1 MEPASMTSARE
12 NEDHGTEKW
21 EEKEEDITAKT
32 LHVEDEEEQELEGL
46 NAFRSFWIENMSPFI
61 GSLEETTGPDVGP
74 MRYTDSGPP
83 RCGIPYSA
91 VEIFSL
97 KVTVLEREGG
107 LRWPLRVFG
116 LVAVRDSR
124 DHRRNILFQRSKD
137 NCQILTAEDSSLVLT
152 GPSRAIAL
160 IDPPEFEVELRAIG
174 ATPSEEKLLCGVYF
188 DISNR
193 SSHEFGQVQT
203 CTESGKR
210 CAIELKFSQL
220 GDPLEAT
227 IEVRHFEGSSDFRG
241 RFFAHAEYMGE
252 EDSIVLLD
260 STDREVTVESDGRV
274 LLSRRVVLVEE
285 GAKLVLGVKA
295 WQSGD
300 GKDAVEDAVEFPA
313 RLHSRSNGSLNV
325 GFCEMTVS
333 VAWSVLC

>member
-1 MEPASMTSARE
+1 MEPASMPSARE
-12 NEDHGTEKW
+12 DKDHGT
-21 EEKEEDITAKT
+21 EDITAKT
-32 LHVEDEEEQELEGL
+32 PHVEDEEVEEQGLEDL
-46 NAFRSFWIENMSPFI
+46 NAFRRFWIENMSPFF
-61 GSLEETTGPDVGP
+61 GSLEETTGPDLGP

-97 KVTVLEREGG
+97 KVSELKGEKGG
-107 LRWPLRVFG
+107 LQWPLRVFG

-137 NCQILTAEDSSLVLT
+137 NCQVLTAEDSSLVLT

-174 ATPSEEKLLCGVYF
+174 ARPSEEKLLCGVCF

-193 SSHEFGQVQT
+193 SSHKFGQVQT

-210 CAIELKFSQL
+210 CTIELKFSQL

-227 IEVRHFEGSSDFRG
+227 IEVRLFEGSSDFRG
-241 RFFAHAEYMGE
+241 RFFAHTEYMGE
-252 EDSIVLLD
+252 EDNVVLLD
-260 STDREVTVESDGRV
+260 STDRRVAVESDGRII
-274 LLSRRVVLVEE
+274 LSRRVVLVEE

-300 GKDAVEDAVEFPA
+300 GKGAVEYAMEFPA
-313 RLHSRSNGSLNV
+313 RLHSRSNGFLNV
-325 GFCEMTVS
+325 GLCEMSVS

>member
-12 NEDHGTEKW
+12 DEHHGTVKW
-21 EEKEEDITAKT
+21 EDKGEDITAKT
-32 LHVEDEEEQELEGL
+32 PHVEDEEEQELEGL
-46 NAFRSFWIENMSPFI
+46 NAFRKFWIENMSPFF

-83 RCGIPYSA
+83 RFGIPYSA

-97 KVTVLEREGG
+97 KGEGG
-107 LRWPLRVFG
+107 LQWPLRVFG
-116 LVAVRDSR
+116 LVAVRDSM
-124 DHRRNILFQRSKD
+124 DNRRNILFQRSKD
-137 NCQILTAEDSSLVLT
+137 NCQVLTAEVRTPRFLT

-174 ATPSEEKLLCGVYF
+174 ARPSEEKLLCGAYF
-188 DISNR
+188 ESSNR
-193 SSHEFGQVQT
+193 SSHNIGQVQT
-203 CTESGKR
+203 CTESGRR
-210 CAIELKFSQL
+210 CTIELKFSQL
-220 GDPLEAT
+220 ADPLEVT
-227 IEVRHFEGSSDFRG
+227 IELLLFEGSSDFRG
-241 RFFAHAEYMGE
+241 QFFARTEYMGE

-260 STDREVTVESDGRV
+260 SADREVTVESYGRI

-295 WQSGD
+295 WQRRD
-300 GKDAVEDAVEFPA
+300 GKDAVEGAVEFPA
-313 RLHSRSNGSLNV
+313 RFESRSNEFLNF
-325 GFCEMTVS
+325 GFCDMSVS

>member
-1 MEPASMTSARE
+1 
-12 NEDHGTEKW
+12 
-21 EEKEEDITAKT
+21 
-32 LHVEDEEEQELEGL
+32 
-46 NAFRSFWIENMSPFI
+46 
-61 GSLEETTGPDVGP
+61 

-83 RCGIPYSA
+83 RFGIPYSA

-97 KVTVLEREGG
+97 KVTELKREGG
-107 LRWPLRVFG
+107 LQWPLRVFG
-116 LVAVRDSR
+116 LVAVRDSM
-124 DHRRNILFQRSKD
+124 DNRRNILFQRSKD
-137 NCQILTAEDSSLVLT
+137 NCQVLTAEDSSLVLT

-174 ATPSEEKLLCGVYF
+174 ARPSEEKLLCGVYC

-203 CTESGKR
+203 CTESGRR
-210 CAIELKFSQL
+210 CTIELKFSQL

-227 IEVRHFEGSSDFRG
+227 IEVHLIEVSSDFRG
-241 RFFAHAEYMGE
+241 FRGQFFVHTQYMGE

-260 STDREVTVESDGRV
+260 SADREVTVESDGRI

-295 WQSGD
+295 WQRGD
-300 GKDAVEDAVEFPA
+300 GKDAIEGAVEFPA
-313 RLHSRSNGSLNV
+313 RFQSRSNGFLNV
-325 GFCEMTVS
+325 GFCNMSVS